1 MRFKLI
7 VGALL
12 VLALVVTGCGGSDSS
27 SGGSSA
33 ANTSSTGT
41 TDGSTGTTDG
51 TSPTNASSNDGT
63 TGGDEGKAEGEDGKS
78 GKPLTKKEFIA
89 EGESICQNIPVTY
102 TELVTELEK
111 EEKGKKKPSTAE
123 TNLKAAVP
131 PIFSAVEEF
140 ENLTP
145 PKGEEKQA
153 EEIIDSLEAAGKGLE
168 EEPTAPLSG
177 PKSPYNEFQEVTKKY
192 GLNFCSNL

>member
-12 VLALVVTGCGGSDSS
+12 VVALVVTGCGGSDSS
-27 SGGSSA
+27 SSGSSA
-33 ANTSSTGT
+33 ANPSSTG
-41 TDGSTGTTDG
+41 STDG
-51 TSPTNASSNDGT
+51 TNPTNASSNDGT
-63 TGGDEGKAEGEDGKS
+63 TGGKEGEDGKS

-89 EGESICQNIPVTY
+89 EGESICQNIPVVY
-102 TELVTELEK
+102 GELVAELEK
-111 EEKGKKKPSTAE
+111 EKGKKPPTAE

-145 PKGEEKQA
+145 PQGEEKQA

-177 PKSPYNEFQEVTKKY
+177 PKSPYNEFQEVTKKI